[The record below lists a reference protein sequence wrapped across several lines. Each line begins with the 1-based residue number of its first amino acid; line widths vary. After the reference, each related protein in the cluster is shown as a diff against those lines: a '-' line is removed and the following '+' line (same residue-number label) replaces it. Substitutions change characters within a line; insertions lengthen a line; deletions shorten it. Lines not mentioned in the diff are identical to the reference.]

1 MRHAKI
7 VCTIGPASRSLEV
20 LRAMISAGMDIAR
33 INMAHGSPDDHERS
47 IELVR
52 EASKV
57 EGKDVTIL
65 VDLAG
70 PKLRIGDFAGDR
82 VVLKEGDSFTI
93 TTREIVGDDKIV
105 SINYPN
111 LPQEVSPG
119 NSILINEGLIVLKVE
134 EVDCE
139 DVRCRVIA
147 GGQLYSRRGVNLP
160 GVPLSISPITE
171 KEKVDVPFGVKRGV
185 DWFGLSFVRRASD
198 IDELRGIIRDLGGSQ
213 RIIAKIEKREAVE
226 NLEEIVAT
234 ADGLMVA
241 RGDLGVELPTEDV
254 PLVQK
259 KIILKARTA
268 AKPVITA
275 TQMLES
281 MIQNPRPTRA
291 EVSDVANAILDGTD
305 AVMLSGET
313 AIGKYPVETI
323 KVMSRII
330 ARAEEEI
337 EYGDR
342 LPMPEEPTTSEAI
355 GAAATELAELL
366 GAKAIVTST
375 ESGATARQVSKHRPN
390 APIIAAASDPMVLRQ
405 TRLSW
410 GVIPV
415 KVRKSGDVDEMFDIA
430 ARAAVDSGIAGAGDR
445 IVITAGVRVNV
456 PGTTNLIKVERLGES
471 SSDPKPKQ

>member
-7 VCTIGPASRSLEV
+7 VCTIGPASRNIQV
-20 LRAMISAGMDIAR
+20 LRAMISAGMDVAR
-33 INMAHGSPDDHERS
+33 INMAHGSVDDHERS

-52 EASKV
+52 EASKA
-57 EGKDVTIL
+57 EGKDVAIL
-65 VDLAG
+65 MDLAG
-70 PKLRIGDFAGDR
+70 PKLRIGDLAGGE
-82 VVLKEGDSFTI
+82 VVLKAGDPFTV
-93 TTREIVGDDKIV
+93 TTRQIVGDERIA

-111 LPQEVSPG
+111 LPKEVKPG
-119 NSILINEGLIVLKVE
+119 DSILINEGLIILKVE
-134 EVDCE
+134 SVDRE

-147 GGQLYSRRGVNLP
+147 GGPLYSRRGVNLP
-160 GVPLSISPITE
+160 GIPLSVSPITE
-171 KEKVDVPFGVKRGV
+171 KEKVDVPFGIERHV

-198 IDELRGIIRDLGGSQ
+198 IEELKRIIRDAGGAQ
-213 RIIAKIEKREAVE
+213 RIVAKIEKREAVE
-226 NLEEIVAT
+226 NLDEIAAA

-259 KIILKARTA
+259 RIILKARTA

-281 MIQNPRPTRA
+281 MVQNPRPTRA

-313 AIGKYPVETI
+313 AMGKYPVETI
-323 KVMSRII
+323 EVMSRII
-330 ARAEEEI
+330 ARTEQEL

-342 LPMPEEPTTSEAI
+342 LPMPKEPTTSEAI

-375 ESGATARQVSKHRPN
+375 ESGATARQVSKHRPR
-390 APIIAAASDPMVLRQ
+390 APIVAAASDPMVLRQ

-415 KVRKSGDVDEMFDIA
+415 KVGKSADVDEMFDIA
-430 ARAAVDSGIAGAGDR
+430 ARAAVESGIAQTGDR
-445 IVITAGVRVNV
+445 IVITAGIRVNV
-456 PGTTNLIKVERLGES
+456 PGTTNLIKVERLGEGPP
-471 SSDPKPKQ
+471 DPSPKT